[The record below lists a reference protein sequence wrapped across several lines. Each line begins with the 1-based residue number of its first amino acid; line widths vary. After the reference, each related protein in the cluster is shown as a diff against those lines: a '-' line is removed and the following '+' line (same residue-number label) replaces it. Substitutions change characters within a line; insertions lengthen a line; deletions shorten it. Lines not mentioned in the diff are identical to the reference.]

1 MRRKC
6 GELQQYLALIEYPLK
21 IFTNSSRRI
30 GTLSICCIVTYEQDN
45 GGFMAQTLD
54 IGIRIELVSMDRHF
68 HDISLGLYRLD
79 GNDGAEFLVHSYSGL
94 AGVPERVAF
103 VTEAMKTMG
112 GLVVAENGRL
122 RFPCGSEH
130 NRGVRRVFLDICKLA
145 PDEPPAARELNV
157 FDPKADTT
165 VTVTSYA
172 GGRYTLAADK
182 DTDKSATRTV
192 AIANGIVKL
201 AETTLEDDTTVSFDC
216 GHSHDVLVAQL
227 LPRAINV
234 RAAVREQ
241 EAAANRGVLAAP
253 SQQE

>member
-1 MRRKC
+1 
-6 GELQQYLALIEYPLK
+6 
-21 IFTNSSRRI
+21 
-30 GTLSICCIVTYEQDN
+30 
-45 GGFMAQTLD
+45 MAQTLD
-54 IGIRIELVSMDRHF
+54 IGRRIELVSMDRHF
-68 HDISLGLYRLD
+68 HDISLGLYCLD
-79 GNDGAEFLVHSYSGL
+79 GADGAEFLVHSYSRL

-103 VTEAMKTMG
+103 VVEAMKTMG
-112 GLVVAENGRL
+112 GLVAAEEGRL

-130 NRGVRRVFLDICKLA
+130 NRGVRRVFLDICKLG

-157 FDPKADTT
+157 FDQKADAT
-165 VTVTSYA
+165 VTVTSVA
-172 GGRYTLAADK
+172 GGRYTFAADK
-182 DTDKSATRTV
+182 DSDKATMRTG

-201 AETTLEDDTTVSFDC
+201 AETILDDDTAVSFEC
-216 GHSHDVLVAQL
+216 GHCHDILVAQL